1 MTARHVV
8 ARVRDIPPGGRKLVE
23 VKGRPI
29 VLFNLGGEF
38 FALLNRCPHQG
49 GSLCEGH
56 LTGLI
61 SSRMPGEYEYGREG
75 EVIRCPW
82 HAWEFDIRTGR
93 SFCDP
98 ARVAVRSYPVSRE
111 PGLPELGAPPAGE
124 LLVAETF
131 PVSTEDDRVLVE
143 L

>member
-1 MTARHVV
+1 MGRHVV
-8 ARVRDIPPGGRKLVE
+8 ARAREIPPGGRKLVE

-49 GSLCEGH
+49 GSLCDGR
-56 LTGLI
+56 LTGLVT
-61 SSRMPGEYEYGREG
+61 SGEPGDYTYTREG

-98 ARVAVRSYPVSRE
+98 ARIGVRSYPASRE
-111 PGLPELGAPPAGE
+111 PDTPTDG

-131 PVSTEDDRVLVE
+131 PVSTEDDLVLVE